1 MYSFATYKNQYK
13 ANLKLALPVVLT
25 QLGQILTQF
34 ADNLMVGRY
43 GGDDPTPLAAVSFG
57 GAVFFILFIAA
68 IGIALG
74 MTPLVG
80 ELYAQGDR
88 EKSAGLLQN
97 GILFY
102 GLLGLAM
109 AVVQYAAI
117 PLLYHLGQPA
127 EVVDMAIPYYKMLVY
142 SMPFIM
148 LFFTFKQFLEGVGN
162 TKVEM
167 VVTIVA
173 NLANIGFNWV
183 FIYGRYG
190 FPEMGAEGAGLGTLM
205 SRIIAPIGMVAYF
218 YSRHKYRAYLDGF
231 SPRNYSWATVK
242 KLLHMGL
249 PISMQMFLEAS
260 AFVGTGIMMGWF
272 NKETMSA
279 NQIATT
285 IGNCAFMIVMSIG
298 AATTIRVSHCYGARN
313 IGELSLA
320 AVKFGQNILAENNN
334 YALVL
339 ASTDLDGIPSNVRDQ
354 AREKAEALGEKGK
367 YAFTLHK
374 PSLIPFLTYSS
385 KRELR
390 EQIYKAY
397 LNRCN
402 NGDEYDNKQLIN
414 DFIRLRTEKAHLLG
428 YPSYAAYVVAD
439 EMAGTTDAVY
449 KLLDEI
455 WAPALESAKGEL
467 AEMEVLFKKDFP
479 EGEFA
484 SWDWWYYAEK
494 VRKQKYELDEEMLR
508 PYFSLENVQ
517 GGIFFLA
524 NRLYGITFRPVIVPL
539 YHPDATA
546 YEVLD
551 ADESHL
557 GVLYFDYFPRDGK
570 SQGAWCGNYVE
581 QTYRDGKRVAP
592 VVSIVCNFTRP
603 TSNSPALLTL
613 DETETLFHEF
623 GHALHF
629 LFHDVKYRGLT
640 EVEGDFVELPSQ
652 LMENWAFEP
661 ELLKQ
666 YAVNYRSKDA
676 VIPEYL
682 VAKLRRSELFNQGFM
697 TTELIAAALSD
708 MDIHST
714 TEYAPFDPMEFE
726 RQALTE
732 KRGLIPQ
739 IEPRYRYPY
748 FSHIFDGGYSAGYYF
763 YTWAEVLDKDAFE
776 AFRESGDLFNK
787 KIADDFRRKILAR
800 GGSED
805 GMTMYRAFRG
815 KDPDKRAMLRSR
827 GLWNEPEPEPADS
840 LGMPIAGEELK

>member
-1 MYSFATYKNQYK
+1 MAFASCKSDKNVGENPFFAEWDTPYGVPPFDRI
-13 ANLKLALPVVLT
+13 APAHFLPALERGMSLHDAEIDAITSNNDDATFENVILAYDDS
-25 QLGQILTQF
+25 GQMLAQTALIFGMLCE
-34 ADNLMVGRY
+34 AEN
-43 GGDDPTPLAAVSFG
+43 TPEMQALQEQVMPLLAAHADKIRLNERLFERVKAVYDQRAALDLDAEQSRLLEKTYREFVRA
-57 GAVFFILFIAA
+57 GAL
-68 IGIALG
+68 L
-74 MTPLVG
+74 
-80 ELYAQGDR
+80 D
-88 EKSAGLLQN
+88 AGQKARL
-97 GILFY
+97 
-102 GLLGLAM
+102 
-109 AVVQYAAI
+109 
-117 PLLYHLGQPA
+117 
-127 EVVDMAIPYYKMLVY
+127 
-142 SMPFIM
+142 
-148 LFFTFKQFLEGVGN
+148 
-162 TKVEM
+162 
-167 VVTIVA
+167 
-173 NLANIGFNWV
+173 
-183 FIYGRYG
+183 
-190 FPEMGAEGAGLGTLM
+190 
-205 SRIIAPIGMVAYF
+205 
-218 YSRHKYRAYLDGF
+218 
-231 SPRNYSWATVK
+231 
-242 KLLHMGL
+242 
-249 PISMQMFLEAS
+249 
-260 AFVGTGIMMGWF
+260 
-272 NKETMSA
+272 KEI
-279 NQIATT
+279 N
-285 IGNCAFMIVMSIG
+285 
-298 AATTIRVSHCYGARN
+298 
-313 IGELSLA
+313 GELSLA

-374 PSLIPFLTYSS
+374 PSLIPFLTYSQ

-390 EQIYKAY
+390 EEIYKAY
-397 LNRCN
+397 LNRGN
-402 NGDEYDNKQLIN
+402 NGDKYDNKQLIN

-455 WAPALESAKGEL
+455 WTPALESAKGEL

-539 YHPDATA
+539 YHPDAIA

-763 YTWAEVLDKDAFE
+763 YTWAEVLDKDVFE

>member
-1 MYSFATYKNQYK
+1 MAFASCKSDKNVGENPFFAEWDTPYGVPPFDRIVP
-13 ANLKLALPVVLT
+13 AHFLPALERGMSLHDAEIDAITSNNDDATFENVILAYDDS
-25 QLGQILTQF
+25 GQMLAQTALIFGMLCE
-34 ADNLMVGRY
+34 AEN
-43 GGDDPTPLAAVSFG
+43 TPEMQALQEQVMPLLAAHADKIRLNEQLFERVKAVYDQRAALDLDAEQSRLLEKTYREFVRA
-57 GAVFFILFIAA
+57 GAL
-68 IGIALG
+68 L
-74 MTPLVG
+74 
-80 ELYAQGDR
+80 D
-88 EKSAGLLQN
+88 AGQKARL
-97 GILFY
+97 
-102 GLLGLAM
+102 
-109 AVVQYAAI
+109 
-117 PLLYHLGQPA
+117 
-127 EVVDMAIPYYKMLVY
+127 
-142 SMPFIM
+142 
-148 LFFTFKQFLEGVGN
+148 
-162 TKVEM
+162 
-167 VVTIVA
+167 
-173 NLANIGFNWV
+173 
-183 FIYGRYG
+183 
-190 FPEMGAEGAGLGTLM
+190 
-205 SRIIAPIGMVAYF
+205 
-218 YSRHKYRAYLDGF
+218 
-231 SPRNYSWATVK
+231 
-242 KLLHMGL
+242 
-249 PISMQMFLEAS
+249 
-260 AFVGTGIMMGWF
+260 
-272 NKETMSA
+272 KEI
-279 NQIATT
+279 N
-285 IGNCAFMIVMSIG
+285 
-298 AATTIRVSHCYGARN
+298 
-313 IGELSLA
+313 GELSLA

-374 PSLIPFLTYSS
+374 PSLIPFLTYSQ

-390 EQIYKAY
+390 EEIYKAY
-397 LNRCN
+397 LNRGN
-402 NGDEYDNKQLIN
+402 NGDKYDNKQLIN

-539 YHPDATA
+539 YHPDAIA

-763 YTWAEVLDKDAFE
+763 YTWAEVLDKDVFE

>member
-1 MYSFATYKNQYK
+1 MTLTSCKSGKTVGENPFFSEWETPYGVPPFDKIESAHFMP
-13 ANLKLALPVVLT
+13 ALERGMSLHEAEIDAIT
-25 QLGQILTQF
+25 S
-34 ADNLMVGRY
+34 NN
-43 GGDDPTPLAAVSFG
+43 DDPTFENVILAYDASGQMLAQVSLVFGMLCEAESTPELQDLQERVMPMLAAHADKIRLDERLFARIKAVYDQR
-57 GAVFFILFIAA
+57 GALDLDAEQSRLLEKTYLGFVRA
-68 IGIALG
+68 GAL
-74 MTPLVG
+74 
-80 ELYAQGDR
+80 
-88 EKSAGLLQN
+88 
-97 GILFY
+97 
-102 GLLGLAM
+102 
-109 AVVQYAAI
+109 
-117 PLLYHLGQPA
+117 
-127 EVVDMAIPYYKMLVY
+127 
-142 SMPFIM
+142 
-148 LFFTFKQFLEGVGN
+148 
-162 TKVEM
+162 
-167 VVTIVA
+167 
-173 NLANIGFNWV
+173 
-183 FIYGRYG
+183 
-190 FPEMGAEGAGLGTLM
+190 
-205 SRIIAPIGMVAYF
+205 
-218 YSRHKYRAYLDGF
+218 LD
-231 SPRNYSWATVK
+231 
-242 KLLHMGL
+242 
-249 PISMQMFLEAS
+249 AS
-260 AFVGTGIMMGWF
+260 QKARL
-272 NKETMSA
+272 KEI
-279 NQIATT
+279 N
-285 IGNCAFMIVMSIG
+285 
-298 AATTIRVSHCYGARN
+298 
-313 IGELSLA
+313 GELSLA

-339 ASTDLDGIPSNVRDQ
+339 TSADLDGIPSNTREL
-354 AREKAEALGEKGK
+354 AREKAAALGKKGK

-390 EQIYKAY
+390 EEIYKAY

-402 NGDEYDNKQLIN
+402 NDDEYDNKQLIN

-449 KLLDEI
+449 GLLEEI
-455 WAPALESAKGEL
+455 WTPALESAKGEL
-467 AEMEVLFKKDFP
+467 AEMETLFKKDHP
-479 EGEFA
+479 NEEFA

-494 VRKQKYELDEEMLR
+494 VRKQKYALDEEMLR

-524 NRLYGITFRPVIVPL
+524 NRLYGITFRPVVVPV
-539 YHPDATA
+539 YHPDASA

-570 SQGAWCGNYVE
+570 GQGAWCGNYVE

-603 TSNSPALLTL
+603 VGSTPALLTL

-652 LMENWAFEP
+652 VMENWAFDP
-661 ELLKQ
+661 EVLKQ
-666 YAVNYRSKDA
+666 YAVHYRSNE
-676 VIPEYL
+676 VIPKYL
-682 VAKLRRSELFNQGFM
+682 VEKLRRSELFNQGFM
-697 TTELIAAALSD
+697 TTELIAASLSD
-708 MDIHST
+708 MDIHSL
-714 TEYAPFDPMEFE
+714 TEYEPFDPMEFE
-726 RQALTE
+726 RRALTE

-763 YTWAEVLDKDAFE
+763 YTWAEVLDKDAYE

-800 GGSED
+800 GGSAD
-805 GMTMYRAFRG
+805 GMSLYRSFRG

-827 GLWNEPEPEPADS
+827 GLWTDPEPVDS
-840 LGMPIAGEELK
+840 LTGVPAVRAVDAPEN